1 MDMSMASRRQTGFT
15 LIELMI
21 AVAIV
26 AILTAIA
33 YPAYQ
38 RYVARTHRDAA
49 AACMSQYA
57 QFMEQFYTANL
68 RYNGAGFAAP
78 VLGCRTE
85 NNLLTRY
92 NVQLRSSTAT
102 TYVVEAIPTQVQTST
117 EQPQC
122 GTLAIANTGT
132 RTPANAECWR

>member
-1 MDMSMASRRQTGFT
+1 MARYRHSGMT

-38 RYVARTHRDAA
+38 HYVARTHRDAA
-49 AACMSQYA
+49 AGCMSQYA

-68 RYNGAGFAAP
+68 RYNGAGFVAP
-78 VLGCRTE
+78 SLGCRQE
-85 NNLLTRY
+85 NNLAARY
-92 NVQLRSSTAT
+92 TVQLRPNSNTAAA
-102 TYVVEAIPTQVQTST
+102 YIIEAVPTQLQTAA
-117 EQPQC
+117 ERPQC
-122 GTLAIANTGT
+122 GTLTLTNTGARAPT
-132 RTPANAECWR
+132 NVECWR

>member
-1 MDMSMASRRQTGFT
+1 MASRRQIGMT

-26 AILTAIA
+26 AILSAIA

-68 RYNGAGFAAP
+68 RYNGALFVTP
-78 VLGCRTE
+78 DLGCRQE
-85 NNLLTRY
+85 NNLATRY
-92 NVQLRSSTAT
+92 AVRLRPDSNTQTA
-102 TYVVEAIPTQVQTST
+102 YIIEAVPTQVQTAA

-122 GTLAIANTGT
+122 GTLLITNTGA
-132 RTPANAECWR
+132 RTPTTAECWR

>member
-1 MDMSMASRRQTGFT
+1 MANRTQVGFT

-38 RYVARTHRDAA
+38 RYVARTNRDAA

-68 RYNGAGFAAP
+68 RYDGAGFTAP
-78 VLGCRTE
+78 VLGCRQE
-85 NNLLTRY
+85 NNLLSRY
-92 NVQLRSSTAT
+92 AVQLRSSTAT
-102 TYVVEAIPTQVQTST
+102 TYVIEAVPTQVQTAA

-122 GTLAIANTGT
+122 GTLSITNTGA
-132 RTPANAECWR
+132 RSPANADCWR

>member
-1 MDMSMASRRQTGFT
+1 MSMARRPTGMT

-49 AACMSQYA
+49 AACLSQYA
-57 QFMEQFYTANL
+57 QFMEQFYTANM
-68 RYNGAGFAAP
+68 RYNGAGFVAP
-78 VLGCRTE
+78 SLGCRQE
-85 NNLLTRY
+85 NSLATRY
-92 NVQLRSSTAT
+92 TVQLRPNSNTASA
-102 TYVVEAIPTQVQTST
+102 YVIEAIPTQVQTAAESA
-117 EQPQC
+117 QC
-122 GTLAIANTGT
+122 GTLTITNTGA
-132 RTPANAECWR
+132 RTPANVECWR

>member
-1 MDMSMASRRQTGFT
+1 MDMSMASRRQLGIT

-21 AVAIV
+21 VMAIV

-33 YPAYQ
+33 YPSYQ

-78 VLGCRTE
+78 ALGCRLE
-85 NNLLTRY
+85 NNLATRY
-92 NVQLRSSTAT
+92 AVQLRSSTET
-102 TYVVEAIPTQVQTST
+102 TYVIEAVPTQIQTAA

-122 GTLAIANTGT
+122 GTLSMTNSGT
-132 RTPANAECWR
+132 RAPANADCWR

>member
-1 MDMSMASRRQTGFT
+1 MASRRQVGMT

-33 YPAYQ
+33 YPSYQ

-57 QFMEQFYTANL
+57 QFMEQFYTTNL
-68 RYNGAGFAAP
+68 SYNFAGFAGP
-78 VLGCRTE
+78 ILGCRQE
-85 NNLLTRY
+85 NNLATRY
-92 NVQLRSSTAT
+92 TVQMRPGSNTASA
-102 TYVVEAIPTQVQTST
+102 YIIEALPTQVQTSM

-122 GTLAIANTGT
+122 GTLSITNTGA
-132 RTPANAECWR
+132 RSPATAECWR